1 MVKPPVCVAFIILI
15 FILVQQVRLLL
26 FLAERRPMFNHAF
39 FEVLMLVSLTDTTL
53 PAGVELVVFV
63 GRVAVSVARP
73 HLLFVGRGVSVLDRL
88 LTAVQHVD
96 DLEDFV
102 GLEVVHLFQGLDV
115 LRDVREP
122 ADRHR
127 HFSRSTCAAIR
138 VDGLSQV

>member
-1 MVKPPVCVAFIILI
+1 M
-15 FILVQQVRLLL
+15 
-26 FLAERRPMFNHAF
+26 
-39 FEVLMLVSLTDTTL
+39 
-53 PAGVELVVFV
+53 
-63 GRVAVSVARP
+63 
-73 HLLFVGRGVSVLDRL
+73 
-88 LTAVQHVD
+88 QHVD